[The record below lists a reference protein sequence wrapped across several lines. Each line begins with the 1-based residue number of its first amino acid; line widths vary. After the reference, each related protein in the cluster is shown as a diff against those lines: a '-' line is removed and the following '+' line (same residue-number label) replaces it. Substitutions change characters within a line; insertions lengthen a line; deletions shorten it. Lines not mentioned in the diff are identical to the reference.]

1 MGWSGIWPASRYDA
15 ARSDLGE
22 ELRLA
27 LAERTAIVPTGTGL
41 SPSSFARYDPLRAT
55 SGGWAI
61 GNLAELQL
69 ELAGTLAASSSAWRW
84 WDSVAGAVYDLPG
97 LLLDSIGR
105 SSWSR
110 DLTSGAG
117 GGWAAAE
124 ALIFNEL
131 RDAVSHLRLVRR
143 ISYASLSSRTA
154 SLYWLT
160 WGGPDFATERADA
173 FSQMQ
178 GQDDGVST
186 GLTFEVGLA
195 GTVYDSYFDRQWY
208 IESKETELRFDTS
221 ALAGASVSGAW
232 LEISVAPAPG
242 ATDFADDFPIQVCT
256 CGGAVRGS
264 FNSAAI
270 GVQQIALTAA
280 DIDAAGGGEAVLVLR
295 SGRPG
300 SADRPAWAATG
311 ADWSSNYREGVMI
324 GDTVRLVVEV
334 NFEYQS

>member
-15 ARSDLGE
+15 ARSDLGD

-27 LAERTAIVPTGTGL
+27 LAERTAIVPTGTGM
-41 SPSSFARYDPLRAT
+41 SPSSFERYDPLRAT

-61 GNLAELQL
+61 GNLAELQH
-69 ELAGTLAASSSAWRW
+69 ELADTLAASSSAWRW
-84 WDSVAGAVYDLPG
+84 WNQVAGDVYDLPE

-110 DLTSGAG
+110 DLTAGGAG
-117 GGWAAAE
+117 WSAAE

-131 RDAVSHLRLVRR
+131 REAVNHLRLVRR
-143 ISYASLSSRTA
+143 ISCACLTSRTA
-154 SLYWLT
+154 SIYWLT
-160 WGGPDFATERADA
+160 WGGADFAAERADA

-195 GTVYDSYFDRQWY
+195 GMVFDSCFDRQWY
-208 IESKETELRFDTS
+208 IENRETELRFNTS
-221 ALAGASVSGAW
+221 ALAGATVSAAW
-232 LEISVAPAPG
+232 LEISVSPAPG
-242 ATDFADDFPIQVCT
+242 ATTFSDDFPIQVCA

-264 FNSAAI
+264 FNSTAT

-300 SADRPAWAATG
+300 NADRPAWAAAG
-311 ADWSSNYREGVMI
+311 ADWSSTYREGVMI
-324 GDTVRLVVEV
+324 GDIVRLVVEV